1 MTKIGKI
8 KPYLFDDSLVIALS
22 KDWINFFS
30 NIPTFDVMYENGKL
44 VIQSESK
51 KREEN

>member
-1 MTKIGKI
+1 MKKICRI
-8 KPYLFDDSLVIALS
+8 KPYLFEDSLVIALS

-30 NIPTFDVMYENGKL
+30 NIPTFDVTYENRKL

-51 KREEN
+51 KVEEN